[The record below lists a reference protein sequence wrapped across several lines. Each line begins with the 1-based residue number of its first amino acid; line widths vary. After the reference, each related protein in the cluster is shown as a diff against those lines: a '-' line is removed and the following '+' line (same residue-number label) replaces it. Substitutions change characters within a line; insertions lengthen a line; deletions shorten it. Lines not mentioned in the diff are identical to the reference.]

1 MQSRLGYQIK
11 KTHENKGNEKIPQKY
26 STTKNDGRCHNLYPL
41 TDWVEISS
49 VNWIPMEK
57 AALSLSMI
65 F

>member
-1 MQSRLGYQIK
+1 MK
-11 KTHENKGNEKIPQKY
+11 KFHKNVPRP
-26 STTKNDGRCHNLYPL
+26 NDGRCQNLFPL

-57 AALSLSMI
+57 AALLLSMI